1 MQNLSQKIVVVTGA
15 SGGLGRETAIQF
27 ASKACRVVVAA
38 RRLESLEET
47 AQLCRD
53 AGGEAL
59 VHVTDVTEE
68 GDVASLVAATLG
80 KWGRIDVWVNNA
92 GVTLFALLEQGP
104 FEMHRR
110 VIETNL
116 FGPMY
121 AARAVIPVFRRQKR
135 GVMINVGSI
144 LSKVGQPAV
153 PSYVI
158 SKFALRGMSEAL
170 RMELAD
176 DPDIHV
182 CTILPYAIDTPH
194 FQTAAN
200 EFGVQAFAMPPV
212 RSPQEVAAEIVKL
225 AEHPRREVHV
235 PRIATLG
242 LAVRWLVP
250 QTTERLL
257 LHAISKWHLGPI
269 GETPGTGNLFEAT
282 REDGHVQ
289 GDRPPLIGA
298 LGFAAW
304 AIGDLAWMQART
316 VWTWVRP
323 LVSRSP
329 VSGPAPTR

>member
-1 MQNLSQKIVVVTGA
+1 MKKTSKVVVVTGA

-27 ASKACRVVVAA
+27 AALGCHVVVAA
-38 RRLESLEET
+38 RRRESLEET
-47 AQLCRD
+47 AQMCRT

-59 VHVTDVTEE
+59 VKVTDVTEAADIAALVDE
-68 GDVASLVAATLG
+68 TVAT
-80 KWGRIDVWVNNA
+80 WGRIDVWVNNA

-116 FGPMY
+116 YGPMY
-121 AARAVIPVFRRQKR
+121 AAREVIPLFRRQRR
-135 GVMINVGSI
+135 GVMVNVGSI

-176 DPDIHV
+176 EPDIHI

-194 FQTAAN
+194 FQSGAN
-200 EFGVQAFAMPPV
+200 ELGVEAFAMPPV
-212 RSPQEVAAEIVKL
+212 QSPRDVAAEIVKL
-225 AEHPRREVHV
+225 AENPRRECHV

-242 LAVRWLVP
+242 LAVRWLLP
-250 QTTERLL
+250 RTTERLI
-257 LHAISKWHLGPI
+257 LHAIERWHLGP
-269 GETPGTGNLFEAT
+269 GAETTTTGNLFRAT
-282 REDGHVQ
+282 PGDGSSQ
-289 GDRPPLIGA
+289 GERPPRVTT

-304 AIGDLAWMQART
+304 AIGDLVWMQARN
-316 VWTWVRP
+316 VWRWTSP
-323 LVSRSP
+323 LLARGASSNVAS
-329 VSGPAPTR
+329 AK